1 MKKELTQRQL
11 QVGQEIKRIIA
22 DMISKDEIRNLQG
35 IGNCLVT
42 VTEARISPDLKYCNV
57 YIITSVKEKEIEVL
71 GALQLAAHFI
81 RKQIGAKT
89 HLKYIPTI
97 NFRIDNTFEE
107 VDKIQKLLHNPKV
120 KQDLEQNDD

>member
-1 MKKELTQRQL
+1 MKKVLTQRQL

-22 DMISKDEIRNLQG
+22 EMISKDEIRNLQA
-35 IGNCLVT
+35 INCLVT
-42 VTEARISPDLKYCNV
+42 VTEAKISPDLKYCNV
-57 YIITSVKEKEIEVL
+57 YIITSNQEEEIPAL

-97 NFRIDNTFEE
+97 NFRIDNTFAE
-107 VDKIQKLLHNPKV
+107 VDKIEKLLHNPKV
-120 KQDLEQNDD
+120 KQDLD

>member
-1 MKKELTQRQL
+1 MKKVLTQRQL

-22 DMISKDEIRNLQG
+22 EMISKDEVRNLQNVNTL
-35 IGNCLVT
+35 IT

-57 YIITSVKEKEIEVL
+57 YIITSSQDKEIEAL

-89 HLKYIPTI
+89 HLKYVPTI
-97 NFRIDNTFEE
+97 NFRIDNTFAE
-107 VDKIQKLLHNPKV
+107 VDKIEKLFQSPQV
-120 KQDLEQNDD
+120 KQDLD